1 MADVALLSK
10 VDREIRQFGLRSQ
23 RDRLMAAQANLAF
36 YRADFARAPVR
47 DRGNTSYDSA
57 RFPRHSLIMQ
67 RIVDVLTQ
75 TLYGE
80 GPIRKLVP
88 PEGVQKGP
96 YERATKW
103 LNACYIRNRMDS
115 LWQYADVLGVVS
127 QVAAFQVGAQEDPEW
142 PVRVQLWDA
151 SQFCVWP
158 AQDDPCRPE
167 LVAVLDIF
175 DGRNRIRLYS
185 DEWIHTYFTVAAPDS
200 APMNSPLSQEYR
212 FDSEI
217 PNPYRFL
224 PFSFAYFRMPVCD
237 FWCGSPGNH
246 LRAVNDGI
254 NFSMT
259 EGFDCIR
266 YNLRPIVTLKDVRP
280 EWRPPAPVYPGDVWN
295 LSAASDSTREVTK
308 DPTAEYLQA
317 DAGFVEAG
325 WQDIQSFI
333 DHTLEMNGVPPSVIR
348 MTQDSVRSGVAI
360 VAEQLPLM
368 QWAKKRQKPFG
379 YYEEELARVVLKVGS
394 LHLGRQD
401 VEEYQTTASDLQIV
415 GEHPGLTLK
424 WPNLYPRIPGQ
435 DQDQADDFRL
445 EKKLVSRTMLLME
458 REGLTREEAEER
470 LEEIAEDLA
479 RERELFGDEMTAEA
493 EDAYA
498 VGPRYSENG
507 QDGAEVDE
515 ADMETKQGEEQ

>member
-1 MADVALLSK
+1 MADAALLK
-10 VDREIRQFGLRSQ
+10 QVDREIAEFGLRSQ
-23 RDRLMAAQANLAF
+23 RDRLLAAQGNLAF
-36 YRADFARAPVR
+36 YQGDFARAPVR

-57 RFPRHSLIMQ
+57 RFPRHSMIMQ

-80 GPIRKLVP
+80 GPIRKLVA
-88 PEGVQKGP
+88 PEGTPKGP

-103 LNACYIRNRMDS
+103 LNECYSRNRMDS
-115 LWQYADVLGVVS
+115 LWQYADAMGVVS

-142 PVRVQLWDA
+142 PVRIQLWDA
-151 SQFCVWP
+151 GQFCVWP
-158 AQDDPCRPE
+158 SRDDPCRPE
-167 LVAVLDIF
+167 IVAILDIF
-175 DGRNRIRLYS
+175 EGRNRIRVYS
-185 DEWIHTYFTVAAPDS
+185 DEWIRTYLSSAAS
-200 APMNSPLSQEYR
+200 GNAPMDSPLSREYR
-212 FDSEI
+212 FDKEA
-217 PNPYRFL
+217 PNPYRLL
-224 PFSFAYFRMPVCD
+224 PFSFAHFRLPVCD
-237 FWCGSPGNH
+237 FWCGSPGSH
-246 LRAVNDGI
+246 LRTVNDSI

-295 LSAASDSTREVTK
+295 LSAASDSTREVAK

-325 WQDIQSFI
+325 WQDIQSFV

-368 QWAKKRQKPFG
+368 QWAKKRQKPFE
-379 YYEEELARVVLKVGS
+379 YYEEELVRVVLKIGAR
-394 LHLGRQD
+394 HLGRQD
-401 VEEYQTTASDLQIV
+401 DDEYQTTAGDLQIV
-415 GEHPGLTLK
+415 AEHPGLVLK

-435 DQDQADDFRL
+435 EQDQADDFRL

-458 REGLTREEAEER
+458 REGLTREEAETR

-479 RERELFGDEMTAEA
+479 RERELFGDEMTAEV

-498 VGPRYSENG
+498 VGPRFNPNG
-507 QDGAEVDE
+507 EDGVDE
-515 ADMETKQGEEQ
+515 SDMETKQRGEQ